1 MELSQNISD
10 VLSNRLVQILLTI
23 ITALLIQLL
32 MRSPIEQVVR
42 RAIRSHRYVSK
53 EEERKREDTLITVFH
68 TAGSVAI
75 WIIAII
81 VILVQLHVN
90 FAGLLTGAGLIG
102 VIVGVGAQ
110 GAIRDFLAGV
120 FIILENQYRVG
131 DIVTLSAGVTGG
143 VSGVVEDITVRI
155 TKLRDLDG
163 NLHIV
168 SNGSVG
174 VITNMTFQYAN
185 VNIDIP
191 ISYTTDIDTAKK
203 IINEVGIELAGD
215 EQLGPDIIEAVQF
228 LRVDSFDASVMIVK
242 ALGKVKAGTQ
252 WDVAGEFRR
261 RIKLAFD
268 KHHVEIPYPQ
278 VVVHEEEHAAR
289 ARRSKPAK

>member
-1 MELSQNISD
+1 MDSD
-10 VLSNRLVQILLTI
+10 ILQTLNSVLENRFVQILLTI
-23 ITALLIQLL
+23 IATLLLQLIV
-32 MRSPIEQVVR
+32 RSPIERIVR
-42 RAIRSHRYVSK
+42 RIIRTHRYSSK

-68 TAGSVAI
+68 TASMVVV

-81 VILVQLHVN
+81 VILIQLKIN

-102 VIVGVGAQ
+102 IVVGVGAQ
-110 GAIRDFLAGV
+110 GAIRDFLAGI

-131 DIVTLSAGVTGG
+131 DIVTLSAGVPMG

-163 NLHIV
+163 NVHIV

-174 VITNMTFQYAN
+174 VITNMTFKYAN

-191 ISYTTDIDTAKK
+191 VTYTTDIDKAKK
-203 IINEVGIELAGD
+203 VINDVGVDLAGD
-215 EQLGPDIIEAVQF
+215 KTIGPDVIEAIQF
-228 LRVDSFDASVMIVK
+228 LRVESFDASVMMVK

-261 RIKLAFD
+261 RIKMAFD
-268 KHHVEIPYPQ
+268 KNGIEIPYPQ
-278 VVVHEEEHAAR
+278 VVVHEETH
-289 ARRSKPAK
+289 SKHKAH